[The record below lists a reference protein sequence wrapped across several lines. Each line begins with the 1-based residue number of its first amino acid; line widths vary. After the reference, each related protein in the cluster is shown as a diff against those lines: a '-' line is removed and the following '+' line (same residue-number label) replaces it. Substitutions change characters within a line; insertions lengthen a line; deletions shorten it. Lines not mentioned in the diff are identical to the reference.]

1 MRGSR
6 CSPSP
11 IMTRASEQARS
22 QALWST
28 STLLMVLGL
37 SAKPSAPCCWYTC
50 TMKAVRPLASSTEP
64 VAMKQASLTP
74 TINREELNTVQM
86 NFCDWYVF
94 YLKRTCVLKTI
105 RQSVSKNSDK
115 IDEQLLFIVDFIYT
129 FIYGAG
135 VIIFEYFFS
144 LIIIR
149 PYVFSSVIVIVASI
163 LVSHLIS
170 RFLASALGAI
180 ILKNKIKS

>member
-1 MRGSR
+1 M
-6 CSPSP
+6 
-11 IMTRASEQARS
+11 
-22 QALWST
+22 
-28 STLLMVLGL
+28 
-37 SAKPSAPCCWYTC
+37 
-50 TMKAVRPLASSTEP
+50 
-64 VAMKQASLTP
+64 
-74 TINREELNTVQM
+74 NTVQM